1 MWNLTSYLSCPD
13 WHSPSNL
20 NGTLRDEKW
29 QEHIRRT
36 GFNRLCLLCWS
47 SNYYVTTRN
56 LRKSIIYN
64 RRSGGSSYS
73 HWGNFVGEQSQ
84 VEVIQEKKA
93 ACGCW
98 FLHTLAIS
106 EQELEDGFVN
116 FHGCEVLVV
125 VETHT
130 NSGNHLFLMYRLR
143 TLWIPF
149 SHQR

>member
-1 MWNLTSYLSCPD
+1 
-13 WHSPSNL
+13 
-20 NGTLRDEKW
+20 
-29 QEHIRRT
+29 
-36 GFNRLCLLCWS
+36 
-47 SNYYVTTRN
+47 
-56 LRKSIIYN
+56 
-64 RRSGGSSYS
+64 
-73 HWGNFVGEQSQ
+73 
-84 VEVIQEKKA
+84 
-93 ACGCW
+93 
-98 FLHTLAIS
+98 LHTLAIS